1 MSRPSDLTDEL
12 TFQIRNLVLEGFMY
26 KDIQSQLDISSNT
39 WDTWVYRDTQGFR
52 DNLIKWRNEKLLK
65 KAEKISNEIL
75 DMGHVSDEGRVDSNI
90 LRVKQKESE
99 FVRETVGKDFGYS
112 KRSELT
118 GKNGGSISVEAITG
132 MKIIPEIN
140 GDSIQNKE

>member
-1 MSRPSDLTDEL
+1 
-12 TFQIRNLVLEGFMY
+12 VLEGFMY

-52 DNLIKWRNEKLLK
+52 DNLIKWRNERLLK

-118 GKNGGSISVEAITG
+118 GKDGKDLTYTIIDGTG
-132 MKIIPEIN
+132 KDNVMVTPQGTEGN
-140 GDSIQNKE
+140 TGL